1 MGSHSSFSEY
11 FDRLGCCVI
20 IPTYNNAATL
30 RGVLQG
36 VLEFTSNIIVVN
48 DGSSDSTS
56 GILQEY
62 PHLIII
68 ELAEN
73 RGKGNALRLGFSK
86 AEEKGFEYAISIDS
100 DGQHYPEDLPVFLNA
115 LLQKKPLDPELLI
128 VGSRNMDD
136 PSVPDKS
143 SLGNIFSSFWYWVET
158 GIRLQ
163 DTQCGYRLYPIK
175 KVNSFQLFTSGF
187 ELEIEVL
194 VKAAWEGV
202 NVINLPVRVLY
213 DPAERVTHFRPFMDV
228 LRIVLLNIYFVFY
241 GILVILPKKL
251 FQQRQ
256 QKSSASSRK
265 RSRSPVSL
273 EQQTK

>member
-1 MGSHSSFSEY
+1 
-11 FDRLGCCVI
+11 
-20 IPTYNNAATL
+20 YNNAATL

-143 SLGNIFSSFWYWVET
+143 S
-158 GIRLQ
+158 
-163 DTQCGYRLYPIK
+163 
-175 KVNSFQLFTSGF
+175 
-187 ELEIEVL
+187 
-194 VKAAWEGV
+194 
-202 NVINLPVRVLY
+202 
-213 DPAERVTHFRPFMDV
+213 
-228 LRIVLLNIYFVFY
+228 
-241 GILVILPKKL
+241 
-251 FQQRQ
+251 
-256 QKSSASSRK
+256 
-265 RSRSPVSL
+265 
-273 EQQTK
+273 